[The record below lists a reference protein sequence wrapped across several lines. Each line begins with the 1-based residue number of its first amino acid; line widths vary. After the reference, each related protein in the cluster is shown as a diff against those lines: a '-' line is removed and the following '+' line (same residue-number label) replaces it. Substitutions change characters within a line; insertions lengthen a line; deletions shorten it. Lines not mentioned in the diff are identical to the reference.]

1 MNKNYI
7 FKDESSVKK
16 GTQDKD
22 KLWALVNKIMEN
34 MFPKMWPFS

>member
-16 GTQDKD
+16 GTQDED
-22 KLWALVNKIMEN
+22 KLRALVNVVMNIKCGE
-34 MFPKMWPFS
+34 FLE